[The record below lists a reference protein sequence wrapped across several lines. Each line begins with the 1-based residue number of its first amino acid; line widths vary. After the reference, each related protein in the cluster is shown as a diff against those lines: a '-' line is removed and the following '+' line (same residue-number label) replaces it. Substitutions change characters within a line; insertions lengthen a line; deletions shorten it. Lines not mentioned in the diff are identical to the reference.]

1 MKKNALNTSNIY
13 FFYDICTRTAT
24 DRRNGKQ
31 NYWASPKRWS
41 IWTVTGVDQS
51 GQTLSVQRPHNIGVH
66 MTRARYKKAFTANS
80 QKRETSEIAKG
91 INDGA
96 TPEDIRYLDENILL
110 LYGGIPIEMNWKVVG
125 GIGLGGD
132 HSSEDVR
139 IAKAGLK
146 NINY

>member
-1 MKKNALNTSNIY
+1 
-13 FFYDICTRTAT
+13 
-24 DRRNGKQ
+24 
-31 NYWASPKRWS
+31 
-41 IWTVTGVDQS
+41 
-51 GQTLSVQRPHNIGVH
+51 

-80 QKRETSEIAKG
+80 QKWETSEIANG

-96 TPEDIRYLDENILL
+96 IPEDIRYLNENILL
-110 LYGGIPIEMNWKVVG
+110 LHGGIPIEMNGKIVR